1 MSAPVRR
8 RRVGAAPS
16 AGVDGAPAV
25 TMASSFSSAPRALRI
40 AATLALAA
48 VAGALFAWLR
58 TPLPWML
65 GPLFATAA
73 LGLAGAPLATS
84 SRLRNGGQWVIGTA
98 VGLYFTPDV
107 VALLP
112 RLAPAL
118 LAGVAWALLLGYAF
132 YRWLLWACPEMRA
145 DRPGAF
151 FAAAIGGASEMAL
164 LAERHGGAVDRV
176 AAAHSLRVLMV
187 VSLVPFAYQALGV
200 MGADPALPAEQALR
214 PAGLM
219 LLGVASAT
227 GMAVF
232 HRLGVPNPW
241 VLGSLAATATLTAAQ
256 VPLSALPPWASPV
269 AQVLIGAA
277 LGSRFTPAFARAAP
291 RWLGAVALGTLAMI
305 AASAAFAWL
314 LARVSGLHPATAML
328 GTSPGG
334 IAEMTITAKVLQL
347 GVPVVTAFHVT
358 RYVGVMVLT
367 GVVFRWERRR
377 LAAAAGPSAPA
388 DGSGPRA

>member
-1 MSAPVRR
+1 MNAPFDAQR
-8 RRVGAAPS
+8 G
-16 AGVDGAPAV
+16 
-25 TMASSFSSAPRALRI
+25 LRI
-40 AATLALAA
+40 VATLAAA
-48 VAGALFAWLR
+48 GAAGALFAWLG

-65 GPLFATAA
+65 GPLFLTAA
-73 LGLAGAPLATS
+73 LGVAGAPLATS
-84 SRLRNGGQWVIGTA
+84 SRLRNVGQWVIGMA
-98 VGLYFTPDV
+98 IGLYFTPEV

-132 YRWLLWACPEMRA
+132 YRWLLWTCPEMRG
-145 DRPGAF
+145 DRAGAY

-176 AAAHSLRVLMV
+176 AAAHSLRVLLV
-187 VSLVPFAYQALGV
+187 VSLIPFAFQALGV

-214 PAGLM
+214 PVGLA
-219 LLGVASAT
+219 LLGAASAA
-227 GMAVF
+227 GMALF

-241 VLGSLAATATLTAAQ
+241 VLGALAATAALTALEA
-256 VPLSALPPWASPV
+256 PLSALPAWASPA
-269 AQVLIGAA
+269 AQVLIGVA

-305 AASAAFAWL
+305 VASAACAWA
-314 LARVSGLHPATAML
+314 LARLAGLHPATVML

-347 GVPVVTAFHVT
+347 GVPLVTAFHVT
-358 RYVGVMVLT
+358 RYVGVMMLT
-367 GVVFRWERRR
+367 GWVFRWEQRR
-377 LAAAAGPSAPA
+377 LAAAGRALGRG
-388 DGSGPRA
+388 GSGPGA